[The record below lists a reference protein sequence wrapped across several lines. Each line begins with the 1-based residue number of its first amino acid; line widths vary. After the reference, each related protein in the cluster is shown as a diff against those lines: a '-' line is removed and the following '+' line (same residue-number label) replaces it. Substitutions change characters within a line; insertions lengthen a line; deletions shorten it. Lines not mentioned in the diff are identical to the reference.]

1 MDSER
6 IKKLLDRYWECET
19 TLEEEKELRE
29 YFASDQVDDQFKDV
43 APLFQFYKNEKH
55 TTTLD
60 GMFDQDVLNQIEAE
74 SAPEPKKGKLVVM
87 FANISK
93 VAAVALIVVTA
104 GYFIKQEM
112 AKEEVKPYLT
122 DTFDDPQQ
130 AFEET
135 KKALQMISKNF
146 NKGRKQAQKVSTFN
160 EAQEQVKEN
169 NL

>member
-29 YFASDQVDDQFKDV
+29 YFASNSIDDQFKDV
-43 APLFQFYKNEKH
+43 APLFQFYKNEKDVAG
-55 TTTLD
+55 LD
-60 GMFDQDVLNQIEAE
+60 GIFDQEILDQITNKETA
-74 SAPEPKKGKLVVM
+74 EPKRGKLVIM
-87 FANISK
+87 LANISK

-122 DTFDDPQQ
+122 DTFDDPQK

-135 KKALQMISKNF
+135 KKALQMISENF

-160 EAQEQVKEN
+160 EAQERVKEN